1 MRSRQATL
9 KKPISFPTR
18 LLQFSCRCTA
28 SFVLLLLF
36 GFGYKQVEGLWHPPQ
51 AVLVLG
57 GAAERER
64 FAAEF
69 AKQHPELPV
78 WVSSG
83 SNPEYAEW
91 IFTEAGID
99 PARIHLDYQAVDTV
113 TNFTTLADYFK
124 KHDIRSVYVITSDY
138 HMRRAQVI
146 GEIVFGTRGIN
157 VQPVTVPSEHSPEP
171 MNKVVR
177 DAARSVLWVV
187 TGTTGSYWAEWFKE

>member
-1 MRSRQATL
+1 MRSRPVVIRPRVPLPVRSFRFIGHVVSGLTL
-9 KKPISFPTR
+9 
-18 LLQFSCRCTA
+18 
-28 SFVLLLLF
+28 VLLF
-36 GFGYKQVEGLWHPPQ
+36 GFGYRQVEGMWRHPQ

-91 IFTEAGID
+91 VFTEAGID
-99 PARIHLDYQAVDTV
+99 PTRIHLDYQAVDTV

-124 KHDIRSVYVITSDY
+124 TRNIRSVYLITSDY

-146 GEIVFGTRGIN
+146 GEIVLGSRGIDF
-157 VQPVTVPSEHSPEP
+157 QPVAVPSKRSPEP

-177 DAARSVLWVV
+177 DAARAVLWV
-187 TGTTGSYWAEWFKE
+187 TTGRTGSDLAGLFK

>member
-1 MRSRQATL
+1 MRSRSAVHRRKHTWPVRVFRFINRTIAGL
-9 KKPISFPTR
+9 T
-18 LLQFSCRCTA
+18 
-28 SFVLLLLF
+28 LLLLF
-36 GFGYKQVEGLWHPPQ
+36 GFGYQQVEGLWRQPE

-69 AKQHPELPV
+69 AKQHPNLPV

-99 PARIHLDYQAVDTV
+99 PNRVHLDYQAVDTV

-124 KHDIRSVYVITSDY
+124 TRKIRSVYLITSDY

-146 GEIVFGTRGIN
+146 GEIVLGSRGIAF
-157 VQPVTVPSEHSPEP
+157 QPIAVPSERSPEP
-171 MNKVVR
+171 ITKVVR
-177 DAARSVLWVV
+177 DAARATLWVV
-187 TGTTGSYWAEWFKE
+187 TGETGSNLAAKFK

>member
-1 MRSRQATL
+1 M
-9 KKPISFPTR
+9 
-18 LLQFSCRCTA
+18 
-28 SFVLLLLF
+28 LLLF
-36 GFGYKQVEGLWHPPQ
+36 GFGYQQVEGLWRQPE

-57 GAAERER
+57 GATERER

-69 AKQHPELPV
+69 AKQHPNLPV

-99 PARIHLDYQAVDTV
+99 PNRVHLDYQAVDTV

-124 KHDIRSVYVITSDY
+124 TRKIRSVYLITSDY

-146 GEIVFGTRGIN
+146 GEIVLGSRGIAF
-157 VQPVTVPSEHSPEP
+157 QPIAVPSERSPEP
-171 MNKVVR
+171 ITKVVR
-177 DAARSVLWVV
+177 DAARATLWVV
-187 TGTTGSYWAEWFKE
+187 TGETGSNLAAKFK